1 MEPARPNC
9 FLAGYVEYLHSP
21 FCRSLKVFL
30 FQGRVK
36 NQRASYP
43 LIFRP
48 ALFHSILSASRW
60 SLNRKLFRARVWARN
75 ENERS
80 AVKKQLFVTLALAG
94 LSVVSSFNAH
104 ATLVREKFATDPAQD
119 GWQIYGDTNLFH
131 WDPVNHNL
139 AVTWDSTQT
148 NSYFY
153 HPLDRTY
160 TTNDSFCVQFDL
172 TLTNELAIGYFQIA
186 VGLCNLAEATGP
198 GFSRANAVSPD
209 LFEFDYYPD
218 GPESYGPSIDAT
230 LIDSGSNFYF
240 TYDASQPLPTYVT
253 CHVLLIHEAGTS
265 TISGTVFTN
274 GQVMTTLPVT
284 LAYGA
289 AGFQLG
295 TLAVENYTTLDDTY
309 GDSLFAQGSV
319 ANLSFASPL
328 PVGLVRATAAGQV
341 QLNSDTNWLYTLE
354 QTTDFQTWT
363 AAAPAVFG
371 SGTNLLLQATDVPA
385 GKSFYRVRADLP

>member
-1 MEPARPNC
+1 M
-9 FLAGYVEYLHSP
+9 
-21 FCRSLKVFL
+21 
-30 FQGRVK
+30 
-36 NQRASYP
+36 
-43 LIFRP
+43 
-48 ALFHSILSASRW
+48 
-60 SLNRKLFRARVWARN
+60 
-75 ENERS
+75 
-80 AVKKQLFVTLALAG
+80 KKQLFVPLAVAS
-94 LSVVSSFNAH
+94 LSVVSFVNAH
-104 ATLVREKFATDPAQD
+104 ATLVREKFASNPALD
-119 GWQIYGDTNLFH
+119 GWQIYGDTNLFQ

-139 AVTWDSTQT
+139 AVTWDSAQT

-172 TLTNELAIGYFQIA
+172 TLTNELAVGYFQLA
-186 VGLCNLAEATGP
+186 VGLCNLAEATAL

-218 GPESYGPSIDAT
+218 GAESYGPSIDAT
-230 LIDSGSNFYF
+230 LIDAGSNFYF
-240 TYDASQPLPTYVT
+240 TYDASQPLPNAVT
-253 CHVLLIHEAGTS
+253 CHVVLIHPANTA
-265 TISGTVFTN
+265 TISGVVYTN
-274 GQVMTTLPVT
+274 GQVMTTLPIIDN
-284 LAYGA
+284 YGA
-289 AGFQLG
+289 AGFQLD
-295 TLAVENYTTLDDTY
+295 TLVVANYTTLDDTY

-371 SGTNLLLQATDVPA
+371 SGTNLLLQAADVPA